1 MQDPTE
7 TPQANRV
14 TAIANISSGIDA
26 VRTHVGAFDAIA
38 AGIAEIEA
46 QHPLDVIV
54 GDIQT
59 TKGLTRAI
67 ESRAA
72 WRDPRIRVEKAR
84 KEAKAPLLAL
94 GKTIDAFAADLEG
107 KLRQGEEHYDR
118 QIKAEE
124 ARKAAEKAERDR
136 IERARIEA
144 HERRLDGIRAS
155 AAVMPPSLTS
165 AEISG
170 RIAALEAVEIDETWD
185 EYADRARVAK
195 RLALQFMQDAHAA
208 AVEREAESA
217 RLEAA
222 RAELAEQRRLL
233 TEQEAAVARE
243 REEIERQRAEIDE
256 RARAAAEA
264 AAKAEQEQ
272 IAAQEAQQ
280 KGRQPAEQAAMFDT
294 PPASAASQQQAE
306 APPTPAADAPPQT
319 PADQKAATLRLGEIC
334 DRLEFTVSAAFLS
347 SLGIEPCG
355 TDRRA
360 ILYRADEWPAIC
372 DAIITHLQQAR
383 FA

>member
-1 MQDPTE
+1 MTE
-7 TPQANRV
+7 TSNM
-14 TAIANISSGIDA
+14 TAEAAVSEIAGGIEA

-38 AGIAEIEA
+38 AGIAQIEA
-46 QHPLDVIV
+46 LHPLDVIV

-59 TKGLTRAI
+59 TKGLARAT

-94 GKTIDAFAADLEG
+94 GKTIDAFAAGLEAR
-107 KLRQGEEHYDR
+107 LRQGEEHYDR

-124 ARKAAEKAERDR
+124 ARKAAEKAERER

-144 HERRLDGIRAS
+144 HERRLDAIRATALTMQPSLS
-155 AAVMPPSLTS
+155 AA
-165 AEISG
+165 AIAG
-170 RIAALEAVEIDETWD
+170 RIAELEQVEIDEAWE

-195 RLALQFMQDAHAA
+195 RLTLQAMRDAHAA
-208 AVEREAESA
+208 AVEREEVAA

-222 RAELAEQRRLL
+222 RAEQARIAAELAEQRRVLA
-233 TEQEAAVARE
+233 EQEAAMARQ
-243 REEIERQRAEIDE
+243 RAEIERQRDEIEAERQRAEAE
-256 RARAAAEA
+256 RLRAQQEAEA
-264 AAKAEQEQ
+264 AAARAAEPPKV
-272 IAAQEAQQ
+272 EAPI
-280 KGRQPAEQAAMFDT
+280 QPAE
-294 PPASAASQQQAE
+294 ASAPAPQAE
-306 APPTPAADAPPQT
+306 IASPAPAPAEPP
-319 PADQKAATLRLGEIC
+319 PVLRLGEIC

-372 DAIITHLQQAR
+372 DAIIAHLQQAR

>member
-1 MQDPTE
+1 MTE
-7 TPQANRV
+7 TSNM
-14 TAIANISSGIDA
+14 TAEAAVSEIAGGIEA

-38 AGIAEIEA
+38 AGIAQIEA
-46 QHPLDVIV
+46 LHPLDVIV

-59 TKGLTRAI
+59 TKGLARAT

-94 GKTIDAFAADLEG
+94 GKTIDAFAAGLEAR
-107 KLRQGEEHYDR
+107 LRQGEEHYDR

-124 ARKAAEKAERDR
+124 ARKAAEKAERER

-144 HERRLDGIRAS
+144 HERRLDAIRAT
-155 AAVMPPSLTS
+155 ALTMQPSLPAS
-165 AEISG
+165 AIAG
-170 RIAALEAVEIDETWD
+170 RIAELEQVEIDEAWE

-195 RLALQFMQDAHAA
+195 RLTLQAMRDAHAA
-208 AVEREAESA
+208 AVEREEVAA

-222 RAELAEQRRLL
+222 RAEQARIAAELAEQVAAMARQRAEIERLRD
-233 TEQEAAVARE
+233 EIEA
-243 REEIERQRAEIDE
+243 ERQRAEVE
-256 RARAAAEA
+256 RLRAQQEAEA
-264 AAKAEQEQ
+264 AAARAAEPPQSQ
-272 IAAQEAQQ
+272 SPAALPQS
-280 KGRQPAEQAAMFDT
+280 PAE
-294 PPASAASQQQAE
+294 PP
-306 APPTPAADAPPQT
+306 PV
-319 PADQKAATLRLGEIC
+319 LRLGEIC

-372 DAIITHLQQAR
+372 DAIIAHLQQAR